1 MYLAGKVN
9 DEPRGLDGLTQIMIR
24 QWFGR
29 DNPNLRARL
38 HDPAFLVDLR
48 QQAEDAEYLLMLAL
62 GFDFNVDL
70 LIPTCARL
78 VARVESLKMLR
89 GNFHFQQFMVAAC
102 NDIMQRD
109 PMLVLQYPSSSI
121 AAGVIQLYFKLARQ
135 QKLKLEQPPSSGDG
149 GDPWYVAEGLSVETH
164 AEIEG
169 RFLAN
174 VYVQVEHK
182 DAAASQN
189 SVPSTTVYDGTSS
202 QGLGLE
208 AFANLRRAEMKE
220 PSVNVSNSM
229 VEKREREVE
238 RREEPQASNWLDP
251 GHMGGMERGLGA
263 ISQMQAIRKE
273 APPPGPPV
281 NQEDSDLEEGEIR

>member
-1 MYLAGKVN
+1 MN

-29 DNPNLRARL
+29 DNPDLRARL
-38 HDPAFLVDLR
+38 NDPTFLVDLR

-78 VARVESLKMLR
+78 VARVDALKMLR

-135 QKLKLEQPPSSGDG
+135 QKLKLEQPPSAGDG
-149 GDPWYVAEGLSVETH
+149 EHPWYVSEGVSVETH

-174 VYVQVEHK
+174 VYVQVENKGGK
-182 DAAASQN
+182 DAAAGSQN
-189 SVPSTTVYDGTSS
+189 SAPTTTTTTFDGTNSHG
-202 QGLGLE
+202 GLGTMLNSQDITRKS
-208 AFANLRRAEMKE
+208 NLKVPMDHE
-220 PSVNVSNSM
+220 
-229 VEKREREVE
+229 RERE
-238 RREEPQASNWLDP
+238 RTRHEPCDWLNP
-251 GHMGGMERGLGA
+251 KYSGGDGVTGGLS
-263 ISQMQAIRKE
+263 ISQVHGPNNRYETAIRN
-273 APPPGPPV
+273 APPPPV
-281 NQEDSDLEEGEIR
+281 TQEDSDLEEGEIR